1 MVSYPTTTVC
11 ETTISVFIC
20 QEENRAPKKEA
31 AKELNSARVQEVK
44 THEYQDSGY
53 AEEAAAIG

>member
-1 MVSYPTTTVC
+1 VKLLLAYL
-11 ETTISVFIC
+11 SVKKKIER
-20 QEENRAPKKEA
+20 QKKEA